1 MGLRL
6 RILAAAAL
14 SILLLSASAPTAHA
28 AGQGPL
34 AVPDMSS
41 PRATL
46 QSFLAITD
54 KIFIQSAS
62 ALQSYRGSGRLF
74 PNADERR
81 LVASIW
87 INVPDAIRALDISQV
102 SPVLHDSLAP
112 ERVLQLRSILDRIE
126 LPPMTDVPDRNA
138 LGDHPPKRWRLP
150 NTEIDFVRIEDGPRA
165 GDYVVAAETVAR
177 LPEFHERVE
186 SLPIKPGPALDV
198 QTALL
203 AFNPNDQYTP
213 YAFFLGSPLGLSYII
228 PLRWIMNWP
237 EWARAQIGDST
248 VWQWIGMALA
258 AFVAALFLVGI
269 HRAAS
274 RQQSREEERSGIGW
288 HSIALPIGILVV
300 AGLFTPF
307 VCMLLRIGGLS
318 RMMIAFGQ
326 AVVLY
331 LTLAWLMVAGSILI
345 GDLIVEA
352 ERLKFRSLDR
362 QLIRLGSRLVGMLA
376 AIGWLIQGAD
386 ELGFPAYSVLA
397 GLGVGGLAVALA
409 ARDSL
414 ANLLGS
420 LLIMF
425 EKPFRVGDYIR
436 LSGTEG
442 TVEDVGFRSTR
453 IRTQDSSLISIPNN
467 SVVNM
472 TVENVSLRP
481 VRRERFFLGLTYD
494 TARKTIEA
502 TVAGIRQ
509 IILDHPLTDKKNL
522 QVSFHAFND
531 SSLDILVLFHL
542 NVTSY
547 TAELTARQEILLQ
560 IMALAEELGVSFA
573 FPSRTVYVENAP
585 DTAAARTVRSAAL

>member
-1 MGLRL
+1 
-6 RILAAAAL
+6 
-14 SILLLSASAPTAHA
+14 
-28 AGQGPL
+28 
-34 AVPDMSS
+34 
-41 PRATL
+41 
-46 QSFLAITD
+46 
-54 KIFIQSAS
+54 
-62 ALQSYRGSGRLF
+62 
-74 PNADERR
+74 
-81 LVASIW
+81 
-87 INVPDAIRALDISQV
+87 
-102 SPVLHDSLAP
+102 
-112 ERVLQLRSILDRIE
+112 
-126 LPPMTDVPDRNA
+126 
-138 LGDHPPKRWRLP
+138 
-150 NTEIDFVRIEDGPRA
+150 
-165 GDYVVAAETVAR
+165 
-177 LPEFHERVE
+177 
-186 SLPIKPGPALDV
+186 
-198 QTALL
+198 
-203 AFNPNDQYTP
+203 
-213 YAFFLGSPLGLSYII
+213 
-228 PLRWIMNWP
+228 
-237 EWARAQIGDST
+237 
-248 VWQWIGMALA
+248 
-258 AFVAALFLVGI
+258 
-269 HRAAS
+269 
-274 RQQSREEERSGIGW
+274 
-288 HSIALPIGILVV
+288 
-300 AGLFTPF
+300 
-307 VCMLLRIGGLS
+307 
-318 RMMIAFGQ
+318 
-326 AVVLY
+326 
-331 LTLAWLMVAGSILI
+331 MVAGSILI